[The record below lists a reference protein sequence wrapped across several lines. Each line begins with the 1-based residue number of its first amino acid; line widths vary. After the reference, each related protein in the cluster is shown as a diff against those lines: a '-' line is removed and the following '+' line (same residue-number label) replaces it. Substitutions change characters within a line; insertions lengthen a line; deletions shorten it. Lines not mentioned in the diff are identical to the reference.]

1 LLEGKLGILAL
12 LNEECLVPRGSD
24 QNFLNK
30 TINQCKTHPCFPTT
44 NSSTTTL
51 VGSASHHVNRD
62 EFTVLHYAGRVSYH
76 ASGFL
81 ERNRDAVPFE
91 LSQLMGV
98 SSNSVVRDSYAG
110 GGVASTPMQQS
121 TPGAPGNASPAPGAG
136 GARRPMMN
144 RTMSG
149 LHAPAAPAADS
160 TKRSSFM
167 KAETVTTKFKGQ
179 LERLM
184 QEITIT
190 VPIPILN
197 DAVSIY
203 HMFIHFS
210 KIRMFNTCGVSSQT
224 V

>member
-136 GARRPMMN
+136 GQDHVRFAR
-144 RTMSG
+144 
-149 LHAPAAPAADS
+149 
-160 TKRSSFM
+160 
-167 KAETVTTKFKGQ
+167 
-179 LERLM
+179 
-184 QEITIT
+184 
-190 VPIPILN
+190 
-197 DAVSIY
+197 
-203 HMFIHFS
+203 
-210 KIRMFNTCGVSSQT
+210 TCGTCRRQHEAIELHEGGDGDHQIQGAVRAAHARNHYHGT
-224 V
+224 CTHIE